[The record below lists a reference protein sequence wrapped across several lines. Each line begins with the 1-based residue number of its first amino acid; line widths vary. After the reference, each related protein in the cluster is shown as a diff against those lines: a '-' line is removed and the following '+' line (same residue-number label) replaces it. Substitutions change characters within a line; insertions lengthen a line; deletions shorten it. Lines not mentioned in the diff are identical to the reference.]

1 MAKNSMDI
9 EQMLDSLGL
18 GEMSMRLDALV
29 RSPEGMDLS
38 PLQLLREIVTAQYTL
53 HRNEQFR
60 TNLRLSRLRQQEAL
74 LENLHT
80 GNGRVFNDNLAGQ
93 LKTLEFVDDRKNV
106 TVVGESSAGKTYFL
120 RAFCIE
126 ACKRNYRTLFIDYMD
141 LMDELIARKQK
152 DLENF
157 KKRLRY
163 YSRIQV
169 LMIDDFLIAKYSSES
184 LDNLYSLIKERA
196 ILGKTTMVST
206 QFGPDEWDTCM
217 SNDIGVYAK
226 CDGIRSRLI
235 ENGYFVVVEK
245 AR

>member
-80 GNGRVFNDNLAGQ
+80 GNGRVFNDNLVGQ

-141 LMDELIARKQK
+141 LMDELIVRKQK
-152 DLENF
+152 DL
-157 KKRLRY
+157 
-163 YSRIQV
+163 
-169 LMIDDFLIAKYSSES
+169 LINT
-184 LDNLYSLIKERA
+184 LFWTGFCTI
-196 ILGKTTMVST
+196 
-206 QFGPDEWDTCM
+206 F
-217 SNDIGVYAK
+217 
-226 CDGIRSRLI
+226 
-235 ENGYFVVVEK
+235 
-245 AR
+245 